1 MALQITE
8 CRGVFSVHGNLN
20 SANVLILERHMSR
33 FINSKNQVI
42 LNLGRVAQLD
52 ETAAHILKKMHKNAL
67 KTRAFLSIIGLENKN
82 VVSVMNKTQTTYIL
96 SHDRA

>member
-20 SANVLILERHMSR
+20 GANVLILERHMSR

-82 VVSVMNKTQTTYIL
+82 IVSVMNKTQTTYIL

>member
-1 MALQITE
+1 MSLQITE

-33 FINSKNQVI
+33 FINSKKQVI
-42 LNLGRVAQLD
+42 LNLERVAQLD
-52 ETAAHILKKMHKNAL
+52 ETAAHILKKMYKKAL
-67 KTRAFLSIIGLENKN
+67 KARAFFSIIGLENKN
-82 VVSVMNKTQTTYIL
+82 IVSVMNKTKTSYIL

>member
-82 VVSVMNKTQTTYIL
+82 IVSVMNKTQTTYIL